1 MKAYKG
7 FKRDMTCR
15 GFRFEEGK
23 TYEEPEAELCK
34 KGFHACEHPLACFN
48 YYAPANNVFHEVE
61 VDEVAEE
68 RGSDTKLAA
77 KKITIGARLDIAGLV
92 KAAVDF
98 VFARADWSKKEQ
110 HDTGRW
116 GAASA
121 TGYQGAA
128 SATGY
133 QGAASAT
140 GRCGAASATGDQ
152 GAASA
157 TGYQGAASATGD
169 QGAAVSLGIDGKAK
183 AALGCWITLAEWQEN
198 DKTKEW
204 ERVDVQTR
212 KVDGTVILPDIWYQ
226 LKGGKFVPVKENDNE

>member
-34 KGFHACEHPLACFN
+34 KGFHACEHPLACYN
-48 YYAPANNVFHEVE
+48 YYAPADSVYHEVE
-61 VDEVAEE
+61 VDGVAEK

-77 KKITIGARLDIAGLV
+77 KKITIGAKLDIAGMV
-92 KAAVDF
+92 KAAVDSI
-98 VFARADWSKKEQ
+98 FAKADWSKKEQ
-110 HDTGRW
+110 H
-116 GAASA
+116 A

-140 GRCGAASATGDQ
+140 GRW
-152 GAASA
+152 
-157 TGYQGAASATGD
+157 
-169 QGAAVSLGIDGKAK
+169 GAAVSLGIDGKAK
-183 AALGCWITLAEWQEN
+183 AAIGCWITLAEWQEN
-198 DKTKEW
+198 DETEKW

-212 KVDGTVILPDIWYQ
+212 KVDGKEILPDIWYQ
-226 LKGGKFVPVKENDNE
+226 LKGGKFVPVEENDNE